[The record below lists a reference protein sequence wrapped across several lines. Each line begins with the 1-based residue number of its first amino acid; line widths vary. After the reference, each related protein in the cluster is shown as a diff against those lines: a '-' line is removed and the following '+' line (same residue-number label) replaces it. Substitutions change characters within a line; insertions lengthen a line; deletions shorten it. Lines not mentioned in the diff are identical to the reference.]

1 MEIQKSKDLVIVG
14 GGAAGWL
21 TALNVRR
28 IAQPLQKVIVI
39 ESEEIG
45 ILGAGEGSTPALVNF
60 LIDVLKIPFVEFY
73 KKCNVTFK
81 LGINFVNW
89 NGDDKNYFHSFCCGP
104 QSKKLLQNL
113 NNNTPFINNCEFYDN
128 LRNSPFAYNNVT
140 KEHDKMLPYALHFD
154 AHLLAEF
161 LREQAIKRGV
171 TRIEGKVTSI
181 VDDERGY
188 ITSIGLESGQQ
199 VPCSFVFDCTGF
211 KRLIIGKHFKSPWV
225 SYAKHLPVKQA
236 LPFQLKIDPD
246 NFNNCTDA
254 IALKYGWMWKI
265 PLRNRYGCG
274 YVYDSDYINA
284 DQAKQEV
291 EALLGHEVTSPR
303 ILNFSAGY
311 YEKVCI
317 KNCMAIGLA
326 AGFTEPIEATSVWIQ
341 VIMIDRLTSHLSELY
356 KDSQEARD
364 NFNYYFSKIN
374 NNILAG
380 LQLHYYVNR
389 NDSPFW
395 KEFRTK
401 NTIVDTVA
409 DVIHR
414 NKYIPLEEDS
424 YLNSSMTNIGL
435 PSWLMLMEGQ
445 GILNKSF
452 YPRRVEELAALP
464 EDNYNLLL
472 KDGAHDPLIPTN
484 IFTNTISLDW
494 KVNHYPVVHNAVT
507 LK

>member
-1 MEIQKSKDLVIVG
+1 
-14 GGAAGWL
+14 
-21 TALNVRR
+21 
-28 IAQPLQKVIVI
+28 
-39 ESEEIG
+39 
-45 ILGAGEGSTPALVNF
+45 
-60 LIDVLKIPFVEFY
+60 
-73 KKCNVTFK
+73 
-81 LGINFVNW
+81 
-89 NGDDKNYFHSFCCGP
+89 
-104 QSKKLLQNL
+104 
-113 NNNTPFINNCEFYDN
+113 
-128 LRNSPFAYNNVT
+128 
-140 KEHDKMLPYALHFD
+140 
-154 AHLLAEF
+154 
-161 LREQAIKRGV
+161 
-171 TRIEGKVTSI
+171 
-181 VDDERGY
+181 
-188 ITSIGLESGQQ
+188 
-199 VPCSFVFDCTGF
+199 
-211 KRLIIGKHFKSPWV
+211 
-225 SYAKHLPVKQA
+225 
-236 LPFQLKIDPD
+236 
-246 NFNNCTDA
+246 
-254 IALKYGWMWKI
+254 
-265 PLRNRYGCG
+265 
-274 YVYDSDYINA
+274 
-284 DQAKQEV
+284 
-291 EALLGHEVTSPR
+291 
-303 ILNFSAGY
+303 
-311 YEKVCI
+311 
-317 KNCMAIGLA
+317 MAIGLA

-401 NTIVDTVA
+401 NTIVDTIA

-494 KVNHYPVVHNAVT
+494 KVNHYPVVHNAAT